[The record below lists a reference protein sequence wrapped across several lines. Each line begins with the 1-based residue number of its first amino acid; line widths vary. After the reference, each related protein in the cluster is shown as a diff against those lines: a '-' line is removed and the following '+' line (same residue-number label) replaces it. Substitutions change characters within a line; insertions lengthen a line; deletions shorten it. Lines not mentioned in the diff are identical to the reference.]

1 MHTPTPCTLSVVIP
15 AYNEEHRLAQ
25 TLRECI
31 AYLQRKE
38 YTPKSSWSTT
48 AAAMGPH
55 RSRVLFRRPGR
66 PSRVLV
72 QPRNE
77 GKGAAL
83 RRGCLAANG
92 EFVMFMDAD
101 HATKIEE
108 IEKLLPLC
116 RQGHGI
122 VAGVRTFQQGE
133 SRLRRILGLGF
144 LMFARLFIF
153 SSCRGRQ
160 PVRL

>member
-1 MHTPTPCTLSVVIP
+1 MVDDGSRDGT
-15 AYNEEHRLAQ
+15 AQ
-25 TLRECI
+25 I
-31 AYLQRKE
+31 A
-38 YTPKSSWSTT
+38 
-48 AAAMGPH
+48 
-55 RSRVLFRRPGR
+55 RSFSATW
-66 PSRVLV
+66 PSFTVLV